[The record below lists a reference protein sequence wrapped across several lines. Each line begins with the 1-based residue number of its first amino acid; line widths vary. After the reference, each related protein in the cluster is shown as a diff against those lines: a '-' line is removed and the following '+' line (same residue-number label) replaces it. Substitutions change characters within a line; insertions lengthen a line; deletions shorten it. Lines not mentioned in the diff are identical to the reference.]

1 MLHSQGP
8 PLTKQFLRYLRIE
21 KGLSENTISSYTTD
35 LARLTHFAYQ
45 AKRPIENLKVSDLRK
60 FIAELS
66 RGGLSPATVRR
77 IASAVR
83 GFYLFL
89 ALDGYIDDPPTD
101 DLDTPPPVSYLP
113 TFLNETEVRQLLDA
127 PDANTNEGIR
137 DRAILEL
144 MYAAGLRV
152 SEVVTLKQKNVD
164 LRNGIV
170 TCFGKGRKERT
181 IPIGR
186 SAAAALTL
194 YISTKK
200 FPRLVDQY
208 LFLNRGEPL
217 TRQFLWALIKHYGT
231 VAVAG
236 IKRISPH
243 TLRHTFATHLLQH
256 GAEVKHVQAL
266 LGHNDIST
274 TQIYT
279 HVTAA
284 FLRQSYD
291 RHHPR
296 ALELGHKVQ
305 LFDK

>member
-1 MLHSQGP
+1 MLLLHAQGP
-8 PLTKQFLRYLRIE
+8 PLTKVFLSYLRFE
-21 KGLSENTISSYTTD
+21 KALSENTISSYATD

-45 AKRPIENLKVSDLRK
+45 AQRPIESLKVADLRK

-66 RGGLSPATVRR
+66 REGLSPATIRR

-83 GFYLFL
+83 SFYLFL
-89 ALDGYIDDPPTD
+89 ALDGYIDDTPTD
-101 DLDTPPPVSYLP
+101 DLDTPPPVTYLP
-113 TFLNETEVRQLLDA
+113 TFLNEAEVHQLLIA
-127 PDANTNEGIR
+127 PDPNTNDGIR
-137 DRAILEL
+137 DRAILQL

-208 LFLNRGEPL
+208 LSFNRVEPL

-231 VAVAG
+231 VAG
-236 IKRISPH
+236 TKRISPH

-296 ALELGHKVQ
+296 A
-305 LFDK
+305 

>member
-1 MLHSQGP
+1 MHSKGP
-8 PLTKQFLRYLRIE
+8 PLSKIFLAYLRVE
-21 KGLSENTISSYTTD
+21 RSLSENTISSYAAD

-45 AKRPIENLKVSDLRK
+45 AKKPIETLTVSDLRK
-60 FIAELS
+60 FIANLS
-66 RGGLSPATVRR
+66 RNGLSPATVRR

-83 GFYLFL
+83 SFYQFL
-89 ALDGYIDDPPTD
+89 ALDGYIENPPTD

-127 PDANTNEGIR
+127 PDPNTNEGIR

-144 MYAAGLRV
+144 MYAAGLRG
-152 SEVVTLKQKNVD
+152 SELVTLKQKQVD
-164 LRNGIV
+164 LCNGLV

-186 SAAAALTL
+186 SAAAAITL
-194 YISTKK
+194 YINTKK

-208 LFLNRGEPL
+208 LFLHHAGPL
-217 TRQFLWALIKHYGT
+217 TRQFLWALINHYGT
-231 VAVAG
+231 VASL
-236 IKRISPH
+236 KHISPH

-279 HVTAA
+279 HVTEA
-284 FLRQSYD
+284 FLRRSYD

-296 ALELGHKVQ
+296 AAWT
-305 LFDK
+305 